1 MDEKPKKARNF
12 RNYKVWQDAVEYASK
27 VYKITA
33 EMPWF
38 EKKGLCDQLQ
48 RAAVSISSNIA
59 EGAAKPSDVEFA
71 HFLDTALGSAFE
83 VETQLLIAKNVGY
96 ITSVN
101 ANLNLDDNLNNFNAN
116 PNNLNDNPNH
126 NGSVTYEELLEG
138 IDDIEHQLAAL
149 IKTLRQCNS

>member
-48 RAAVSISSNIA
+48 RAVVSISSNIA
-59 EGAAKPSDVEFA
+59 EGAAKPSDTEFA

-83 VETQLLIAKNVGY
+83 VETQLLIAKNIGY
-96 ITSVN
+96 IKN
-101 ANLNLDDNLNNFNAN
+101 ANDNH
-116 PNNLNDNPNH
+116 NH

>member
-1 MDEKPKKARNF
+1 MDVKTKKARNF

-48 RAAVSISSNIA
+48 RAVVSISSNIA
-59 EGAAKPSDVEFA
+59 EGAAKPSDAEFA
-71 HFLDTALGSAFE
+71 RFLDTSLGSAFE

-96 ITSVN
+96 IKN
-101 ANLNLDDNLNNFNAN
+101 ANDNLN
-116 PNNLNDNPNH
+116 H
-126 NGSVTYEELLEG
+126 NGKGGVTYEELVEELQE
-138 IDDIEHQLAAL
+138 IERQINGL
-149 IKTLRQCNS
+149 IGVVRKE

>member
-1 MDEKPKKARNF
+1 MDEKAKKARNF

-27 VYKITA
+27 VYKVTS

-48 RAAVSISSNIA
+48 RAVVSISSNIA
-59 EGAAKPSDVEFA
+59 EGAAKPSDIEFA

-96 ITSVN
+96 INN
-101 ANLNLDDNLNNFNAN
+101 ANDNLNNAN
-116 PNNLNDNPNH
+116 DNLNNESLNEV
-126 NGSVTYEELLEG
+126 VTYEELLEELHE
-138 IDDIEHQLAAL
+138 IERQINGL
-149 IKTLRQCNS
+149 ISKLRE

>member
-1 MDEKPKKARNF
+1 MDVKPKKARNF

-48 RAAVSISSNIA
+48 RAVVSISSNIA
-59 EGAAKPSDVEFA
+59 EGAAKPSDSEFA
-71 HFLDTALGSAFE
+71 RFLDTSLGSAFE

-96 ITSVN
+96 IKN
-101 ANLNLDDNLNNFNAN
+101 ANDNV
-116 PNNLNDNPNH
+116 NDNSNDNINDND
-126 NGSVTYEELLEG
+126 NGGVTYVELLAELQE
-138 IDDIEHQLAAL
+138 IERQINGL
-149 IKTLRQCNS
+149 IGVVRKEER